1 MESVVILEVDR
12 TGGDVM
18 NDYDCENMT
27 AFGCP
32 ARDTAKSLML
42 QEMIEGSYDYRELQ
56 DICKKQCCKGC
67 EESCGYRC
75 GQAY

>member
-1 MESVVILEVDR
+1 MALAAILEVDR
-12 TGGDVM
+12 TGGEGM

-32 ARDTAKSLML
+32 TRDAAKSLML

-56 DICKKQCCKGC
+56 DICKKQCCKDC
-67 EESCGYRC
+67 DESCGYRC